1 MKKGTVYQHEAL
13 QFTQGLQSLMDKRKY
28 YKTSKQFNKNNA
40 MGTVRHICII
50 SQTYFYK
57 KKTVPYIQHR
67 IISKVNLKSNN
78 VLK

>member
-1 MKKGTVYQHEAL
+1 
-13 QFTQGLQSLMDKRKY
+13 MDKRKY

-40 MGTVRHICII
+40 MGTVRHICIM
-50 SQTYFYK
+50 SQKYLYK

>member
-13 QFTQGLQSLMDKRKY
+13 QFTLQSLMDKRKY

-40 MGTVRHICII
+40 MGTVRHLKFHKHI
-50 SQTYFYK
+50 SI

-67 IISKVNLKSNN
+67 TISKVNLKLNN